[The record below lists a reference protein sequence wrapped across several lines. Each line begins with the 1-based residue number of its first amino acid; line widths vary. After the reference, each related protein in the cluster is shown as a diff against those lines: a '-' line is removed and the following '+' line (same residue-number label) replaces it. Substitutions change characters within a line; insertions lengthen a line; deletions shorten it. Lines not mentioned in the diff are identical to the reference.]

1 LALAHRTS
9 LAGLE
14 ITVEAR
20 AVSSVL
26 TLSTHDL
33 AVALGIET
41 DLVAPI
47 PLDAFEARRADLRAY
62 LARRLRVAAQ
72 DGSCSLAEV
81 ALGLERLPDE
91 LVLRLVHRCGA
102 PIDSLA
108 LGYLLFFEIDAGHR
122 ALGRIVL
129 PNGVEEE
136 VLFDRGLTAVELEIA
151 RPRVRPAWGR
161 RFARVFGLGVE
172 HMLIGFDH
180 LLFLLALLIVSA
192 RFWPLVRVVTVFTL
206 AHSLTLALAW
216 YGLLAPSA
224 RLVEIAIALSIAYVA
239 LENLL
244 ERGRGHRWLV
254 AGGFGLVHGLGFY
267 AVLSDLGLA
276 GGDVLTTLL
285 AFNLGVEAGQLAV
298 VGLLYGPLVWWL
310 RQPWYRDS
318 ARVVSGAILAVAS
331 WWLVERAWLG

>member
-151 RPRVRPAWGR
+151 RPRVRPASGR